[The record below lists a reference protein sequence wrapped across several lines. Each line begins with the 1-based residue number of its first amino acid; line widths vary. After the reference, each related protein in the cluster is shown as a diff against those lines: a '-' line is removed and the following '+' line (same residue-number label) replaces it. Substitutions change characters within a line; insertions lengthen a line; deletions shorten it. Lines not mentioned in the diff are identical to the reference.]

1 MGMQLSRKLAVRSV
15 LPIAVVG
22 LVLAGCTTK
31 DPGNPTSSGD
41 STTTGAT
48 TGTSEESTTTSA
60 PTGGGADL
68 AKFDPCAEM
77 NAVAGQLSLTGIE
90 EDGKQACMAKW
101 GNSTTR
107 VRIRVYPELGI
118 ADVVAKPD
126 AQITETTIGSH
137 KAKIAKAAL
146 SKTDCDVSVEITAK
160 SRVDFFGAAT
170 ASADEACDA
179 AKELAEAVEPKLPK

>member
-1 MGMQLSRKLAVRSV
+1 
-15 LPIAVVG
+15 
-22 LVLAGCTTK
+22 
-31 DPGNPTSSGD
+31 
-41 STTTGAT
+41 
-48 TGTSEESTTTSA
+48 
-60 PTGGGADL
+60 
-68 AKFDPCAEM
+68 M

-179 AKELAEAVEPKLPK
+179 AKE